1 MKFSGFNL
9 IPLCIPV
16 YASYPPLPVA
26 HARLGYHCHAIG
38 FVGRLHANSD
48 RVQLAERT
56 PAFLTPARADAANSL
71 WRAFDSSLAAIAG
84 CTPASARF
92 AALAG
97 SLHRWLRCSS
107 SQWNNHSFSSRLAL
121 GAKPCAIFRNRCEK
135 CGLAAALARAIAA
148 PENPVTRPFRDALNV
163 PDHPRPLE

>member
-56 PAFLTPARADAANSL
+56 PAFLTPPRFNGCGTLFLAVVEDRSSAPAAERRLVFDFRSFWRGMSWLFLLICLTLLPAADGRSPG
-71 WRAFDSSLAAIAG
+71 RG
-84 CTPASARF
+84 R
-92 AALAG
+92 
-97 SLHRWLRCSS
+97 
-107 SQWNNHSFSSRLAL
+107 
-121 GAKPCAIFRNRCEK
+121 
-135 CGLAAALARAIAA
+135 
-148 PENPVTRPFRDALNV
+148 
-163 PDHPRPLE
+163 